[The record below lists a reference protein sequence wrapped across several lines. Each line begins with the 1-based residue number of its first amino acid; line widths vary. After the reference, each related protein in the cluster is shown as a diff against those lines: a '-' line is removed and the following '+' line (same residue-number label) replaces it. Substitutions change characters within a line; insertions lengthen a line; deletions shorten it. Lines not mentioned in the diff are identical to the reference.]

1 MPAPIYLPQRQNP
14 FMQLLPMLFQMGM
27 QRQAIA
33 ARERASEES
42 FTRQQ
47 ELLGKA
53 AELRG
58 DVSEVPAGDIGLKES
73 PGTELRGDVSE
84 VPAGDIGLKESPGTR
99 IILGKKGFIRRPKE
113 QKPMPTTG
121 WQLKATKDGTLK
133 WFHPQLKG
141 SIPTG
146 EQVKQAK
153 PSGSRPTS
161 IVQQYDV
168 RVSELRKTES
178 GRKKIRSGYG
188 IIDFIKERAD
198 AMGYNF
204 MDLMRD
210 ILSGELGNL
219 AEPGINLDERIKELE
234 TQRQG
239 VK

>member
-1 MPAPIYLPQRQNP
+1 MPQPIYLPQRQNP

-33 ARERASEES
+33 ARMGMQRQAIAARERASEES

-53 AELRG
+53 A
-58 DVSEVPAGDIGLKES
+58 
-73 PGTELRGDVSE
+73 ELRGDVSE

>member
-73 PGTELRGDVSE
+73 L
-84 VPAGDIGLKESPGTR
+84 GTR